1 MNWLAW
7 IGAVFGGLVVIDF
20 VFVGV
25 IVTIDVINDWRWRR
39 EKRRA
44 SSSDH

>member
-1 MNWLAW
+1 MSWLAW

-25 IVTIDVINDWRWRR
+25 IVTIDVIKNWRDRR
-39 EKRRA
+39 
-44 SSSDH
+44 